1 MKPGMFTAWKIISG
15 LALPVVAGAV
25 LIVGSADA
33 RADPFLRAIG
43 GSFEG
48 SIVGGV
54 IGGKTSTDV
63 GAKVDGLS
71 GSVAGAGQRHSR
83 YRRYNRSR
91 MQLPQ
96 RNKQR
101 RDVSGTRW
109 Q

>member
-1 MKPGMFTAWKIISG
+1 MITAWKTICG
-15 LALPVVAGAV
+15 LAVPVVAGAV
-25 LIVGSADA
+25 LTVGSANT
-33 RADPFLRAIG
+33 RADPFWRAIG
-43 GSFEG
+43 GAFEG

-71 GSVAGAGQRHSR
+71 GSVAGAEQRHNR

-91 MQLPQ
+91 MQLPP
-96 RNKQR
+96 RDKQR